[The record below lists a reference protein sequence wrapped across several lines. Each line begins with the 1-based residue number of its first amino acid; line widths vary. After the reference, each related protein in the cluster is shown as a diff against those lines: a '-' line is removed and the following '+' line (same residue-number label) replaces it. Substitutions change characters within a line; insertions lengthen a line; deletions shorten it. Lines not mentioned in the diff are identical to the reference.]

1 MTIIDKLRSYRILH
15 IAIFDVVATIFG
27 AFLLW
32 KGLLHFTTLKLSFLF
47 VMCFIFL
54 LGIFAHRIFGV
65 RTTVDKFLFP

>member
-1 MTIIDKLRSYRILH
+1 MSLEKLRSYRILH

-32 KGLLHFTTLKLSFLF
+32 KGLVHFTSLKLSFLF
-47 VMCFIFL
+47 VMCLMFL
-54 LGIFAHRIFGV
+54 SGIVAHRIFGV